1 MDFWLVQ
8 MTQRLFLEMQK
19 SLDKHLK
26 KIQRVG
32 YSQML
37 KKISQL
43 QVYSVQK
50 LHQIIKLL

>member
-1 MDFWLVQ
+1 

-43 QVYSVQK
+43 RVYSVQK
-50 LHQIIKLL
+50 LHQIIKVL